1 MFATVIVT
9 QAQLLQLLPSA
20 YDNSQ
25 CAVLDRSKKPESSS
39 RVKKLWKRGADPIK
53 EERDLRGQVVRNMV
67 ACRLEMT
74 MLGPFTLPLLRLSDA
89 RWEEVQLK
97 WICSFD
103 LDQPARLTNQF
114 QLVQPWVAESCRK
127 MFVSLGLLVDQSSA
141 DIAAI
146 SKLAKKRCLPTNQEL
161 FQARVDSLV
170 LKSINDE
177 RQKKS
182 CDYGDAMAPWH
193 GFRNLINN
201 LRREKRHFLLKHL
214 PWPGL
219 ESDFNCP
226 NEVPNNDW
234 VDLWDELAE
243 GVPLGC
249 FPSQWIT
256 VRESCGP
263 RAKLRSPWSSF
274 YFGKP
279 VADGQDAAAVSLA
292 NQVFRAGVLMESNLL
307 DGRRLYL
314 NEGVIPDSIRGF
326 SKIVHQLVRR
336 LGGFPQSGSFLGQ
349 LLREICSWNRESNA
363 IDWSIF
369 DPIEVL
375 SCAEE
380 LGCPSFK
387 IRMIEGG
394 SFSRR
399 GEIDKSFGVI
409 EDGLRC
415 ATSRKEVAVALT
427 NLSVTAYFSGQ
438 FDQSL
443 SLVNEALQYNPTSS
457 FAKFNKFAI
466 RHNIG
471 C

>member
-1 MFATVIVT
+1 
-9 QAQLLQLLPSA
+9 
-20 YDNSQ
+20 
-25 CAVLDRSKKPESSS
+25 
-39 RVKKLWKRGADPIK
+39 
-53 EERDLRGQVVRNMV
+53 
-67 ACRLEMT
+67 MT

-103 LDQPARLTNQF
+103 LDQPVRLANQF

-127 MFVSLGLLVDQSSA
+127 MFVSLGLLVDVSSA
-141 DIAAI
+141 GIAAI
-146 SKLAKKRCLPTNQEL
+146 SKLTKRRCLPTNQEL

-170 LKSINDE
+170 LKSIIEE

-193 GFRNLINN
+193 GFRNLLNN
-201 LRREKRHFLLKHL
+201 LPRERRQFLLKHL

-219 ESDFNCP
+219 ESDFDLP
-226 NEVPNNDW
+226 NEKPNSDW
-234 VDLWDELAE
+234 AELWDDLAE
-243 GVPLGC
+243 GVPIGC
-249 FPSQWIT
+249 FPSQWMT
-256 VRESCGP
+256 VRESFGP
-263 RAKLRSPWSSF
+263 RARFRTPWSS
-274 YFGKP
+274 YYLGQSI
-279 VADGQDAAAVSLA
+279 ADGQDAAVSSLA
-292 NQVFRAGVLMESNLL
+292 NQVFRVGVLMESKLL
-307 DGRRLYL
+307 DGRRLYVT
-314 NEGVIPDSIRGF
+314 EGLIPDSIRDF
-326 SKIVHQLVRR
+326 SKLVHQLVKRF
-336 LGGFPQSGSFLGQ
+336 GGFPQSGSFLGQ
-349 LLREICSWNRESNA
+349 LLREICSWNNESNA
-363 IDWSIF
+363 IDWSTF

-380 LGCPSFK
+380 LGYPSFK

-394 SFSRR
+394 SLSRR

-438 FDQSL
+438 FDHSL
-443 SLVNEALQYNPTSS
+443 SLVNEALQYNPTSD

>member
-1 MFATVIVT
+1 M
-9 QAQLLQLLPSA
+9 
-20 YDNSQ
+20 
-25 CAVLDRSKKPESSS
+25 KKKW
-39 RVKKLWKRGADPIK
+39 KKGLGPIK
-53 EERDLRGQVVRNMV
+53 EMKNLRSQVVRIMV
-67 ACRLEMT
+67 ACRLGMT

-103 LDQPARLTNQF
+103 LDESARLSNQF

-127 MFVSLGLLVDQSSA
+127 LFVSLGLLVDQSSA
-141 DIAAI
+141 GISAI
-146 SKLAKKRCLPTNQEL
+146 SELTKRRCLPTNPEM

-170 LKSINDE
+170 LRAIQDE

-193 GFRNLINN
+193 GFRSLLNN
-201 LRREKRHFLLKHL
+201 QPKEKRQFLLRHL

-219 ESDFNCP
+219 GSEFDFPKELPNSDWA
-226 NEVPNNDW
+226 E
-234 VDLWDELAE
+234 LWDDLAE

-256 VRESCGP
+256 VRDSLGR
-263 RAKLRSPWSSF
+263 RANLRKPWSS
-274 YFGKP
+274 YYP
-279 VADGQDAAAVSLA
+279 VESIASSQDEAALSLA
-292 NQVFRAGVLMESNLL
+292 NQIFRAGVLMESKLL
-307 DGRRLYL
+307 DGRRLYV
-314 NEGVIPDSIRGF
+314 NEGLIPDSIRDF
-326 SKIVHQLVRR
+326 SKIVHQLVGRF
-336 LGGFPQSGSFLGQ
+336 GGFPQSGSFLGQ
-349 LLREICSWNRESNA
+349 LLREICSWSQESSG

-394 SFSRR
+394 SLSRR
-399 GEIDKSFGVI
+399 GEIDKSFDVI

-415 ATSRKEVAVALT
+415 STSRKEVAVALT

-438 FDQSL
+438 FDHSL
-443 SLVNEALQYNPTSS
+443 SLVNEALQYNPTSA